1 MTRDLT
7 PPAVCPVCGEVVP
20 RDAKACPGCGADE
33 RTGWNDE
40 GTRYDGLDL
49 PDSAYG
55 DEQTEA
61 EARDTH
67 GLALWKFV
75 ALLLFL
81 LLLISVIFTR

>member
-1 MTRDLT
+1 MTRDFN
-7 PPAVCPVCGEVVP
+7 PPAVCPVCGEVIP
-20 RDAKACPGCGADE
+20 RDAKVCPGCGADE

-40 GTRYDGLDL
+40 GTRYGGLDL

-81 LLLISVIFTR
+81 LLMISVIFTR

>member
-1 MTRDLT
+1 MTRDFT
-7 PPAVCPVCGEVVP
+7 PPAVCPICGEVVS

-40 GTRYDGLDL
+40 GTRYDGLEL

-61 EARDTH
+61 GARGAH
-67 GLALWKFV
+67 APALWKFV